1 MEKAVQSAV
10 GEKIVVKLG
19 NVLLGFGCAG
29 LIRAYGR
36 YKYYQGIKEAT
47 ENNTVLN
54 KSQSKTIYA
63 LIDKLKKQDGASE

>member
-1 MEKAVQSAV
+1 MV
-10 GEKIVVKLG
+10 GEKLVVKLG

-36 YKYYQGIKEAT
+36 YKYYQGLADA
-47 ENNTVLN
+47 NTLN
-54 KSQSKTIYA
+54 EVVNESQSKTIDV